1 MTGVCMMFAISLAL
15 PQAEFAKY
23 HELITGRAPDEGLVS
38 FSVDPSISKSGNDAY
53 SIVSAATV
61 GSRVPCDRVVIT
73 GSNLRSVLYGVYD
86 LLERRGGCRWFWDGD
101 IVPKK
106 GAIDLSNLDVHEE
119 SRFQYRAI
127 RYFAHRG
134 LTRFQAEH
142 WNLDDWKR
150 EIDWCVKRRINCIM
164 PRIGMDDTWQ
174 KAYPD
179 IVPYPDPSKPIP
191 EAGKGYDDRSLFW
204 SLEYRG
210 KLRKAFTEYAFERG
224 LMMPTDFGTMTHWY
238 SRTPEAFLEKEHP
251 QFLPQSSKSYGRP
264 NARVFDI
271 RDRKW
276 LDVYWRL
283 TEAFVE
289 AGYGTYDLL
298 HTIGLGERMVF

>member
-1 MTGVCMMFAISLAL
+1 MSISMLLAVSLAL

-23 HELITGRAPDEGLVS
+23 HELITGQVPDEGLVS
-38 FSVDPSISKSGNDAY
+38 FAVDPSLSKSGNDAY
-53 SIVSAATV
+53 SIVSGGQGA
-61 GSRVPCDRVVIT
+61 RIT

-106 GAIDLSNLDVHEE
+106 ASIDLSGLDVREE

-164 PRIGMDDTWQ
+164 PRIGLDDTWQ
-174 KAYPD
+174 KA
-179 IVPYPDPSKPIP
+179 
-191 EAGKGYDDRSLFW
+191 
-204 SLEYRG
+204 
-210 KLRKAFTEYAFERG
+210 
-224 LMMPTDFGTMTHWY
+224 
-238 SRTPEAFLEKEHP
+238 
-251 QFLPQSSKSYGRP
+251 
-264 NARVFDI
+264 
-271 RDRKW
+271 
-276 LDVYWRL
+276 
-283 TEAFVE
+283 
-289 AGYGTYDLL
+289 
-298 HTIGLGERMVF
+298 